1 MPRCAVSAL
10 TLIAWLVAGVPASG
24 QTGDPNEGRRQFKP
38 CAVCHSFKP
47 GEDRFGPSL
56 AGVFGRKAAA
66 VEGFPY
72 SPALKAS
79 GLVWDESTLAR
90 WIEAPTLM
98 VPGSAM
104 NFPGIADARARADV
118 IAYMREASGRAR

>member
-1 MPRCAVSAL
+1 MRASGLLLA
-10 TLIAWLVAGVPASG
+10 LIAGLAAAGPPTARAE
-24 QTGDPNEGRRQFKP
+24 GDPSEGRRQFKP
-38 CAVCHSFKP
+38 CSVCHSLKP

-56 AGVFGRKAAA
+56 AAVFGRHAGS

-79 GLVWDESTLAR
+79 GVVWDERTLER
-90 WIEAPTLM
+90 WIEAPARM

-104 NFPGIADARARADV
+104 NFPGLADPQARANVIAYLREASARAR
-118 IAYMREASGRAR
+118 